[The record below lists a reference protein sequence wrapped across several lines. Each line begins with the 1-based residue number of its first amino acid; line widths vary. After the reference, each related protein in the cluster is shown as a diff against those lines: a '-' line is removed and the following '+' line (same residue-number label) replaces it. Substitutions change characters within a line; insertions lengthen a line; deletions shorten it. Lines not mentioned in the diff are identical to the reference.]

1 MREGDEKDA
10 HEDKHLDEAEP
21 LQLAQDHGPR
31 VEEDRLDVENDEQHR
46 RQVEAHRQAAVGG
59 GVGDDPGLVWGHL
72 AFRRARWA
80 EHEAQG
86 NERYHEPEDDQD
98 EDEQWDVAL
107 EQVSEAASGIGAF
120 GNRLN
125 SIGALRNAVE
135 GRLVRVLMPMFD
147 LRAMRKRRVDRTVA
161 IAGQVDSL
169 LDALLFVLAVPRGHE
184 RDLDLLERA
193 RPVLLLLAF
202 DLDSERFQRLLE
214 LLEQEDGVHAGASGQ
229 RAEQHLG
236 GRHRL
241 EVTKKERY

>member
-107 EQVSEAASGIGAF
+107 EQVSEAASGMGAF
-120 GNRLN
+120 GNSLN

-135 GRLVRVLMPMFD
+135 PPLSVCLYAYARSSFRATASRESDSSDCRPGRSPCRRSPC
-147 LRAMRKRRVDRTVA
+147 RAY
-161 IAGQVDSL
+161 
-169 LDALLFVLAVPRGHE
+169 
-184 RDLDLLERA
+184 
-193 RPVLLLLAF
+193 RPTR
-202 DLDSERFQRLLE
+202 SQ
-214 LLEQEDGVHAGASGQ
+214 
-229 RAEQHLG
+229 
-236 GRHRL
+236 
-241 EVTKKERY
+241 T